1 MSASVQSAPRL
12 ASRLARVKPS
22 STLAMTSKV
31 LELQQKGVK
40 VIGFAAGE
48 PDFPTW
54 ESVCEAAHDAI
65 RAGEFRYTAV
75 GGTPRLKQA
84 IRTKLERDNALVYSD
99 AEVIASCG
107 GKHSLYNAM
116 QAVLDEGDEVVIP
129 GPYWVSYPDMA
140 ALSGGVAKIAMA
152 SEANGF
158 LLTPAELEAA
168 LTPATRLVVLNSP
181 SNPTGATYS
190 EEQIAALARVLAKH
204 SCWVIVDDVY
214 EMIRYDGTHPR
225 HLVTLEPSLRERTI
239 ICNSVSKTYAMTG
252 WRIGYTAAPAPV
264 IRAITT
270 LQSQSTSNPSSIAQA
285 AAAAALSGPQSLLTP
300 MVEQFRKRRDYICER
315 VRAIDGLSVA
325 VPGGAFYVFINGRD
339 VFAKAGVTDGD
350 GLALRLLEGAEVG
363 VVGGNDFGS
372 RDHFRISYATSM
384 EMIERGMDNIERYL
398 GSL

>member
-1 MSASVQSAPRL
+1 MAGPALARRL
-12 ASRLARVKPS
+12 GRVKPS

-65 RAGEFRYTAV
+65 RGGEFRYTAV
-75 GGTPRLKQA
+75 GGTPKLKQA
-84 IRTKLERDNALVYSD
+84 IRTKLERDNGLAYAD
-99 AEVIASCG
+99 NEVIASCG

-116 QAVLDEGDEVVIP
+116 QAVLDEGDEVVVP
-129 GPYWVSYPDMA
+129 GPFWVSYPDMA

-158 LLTPAELEAA
+158 LLTPEELEAA
-168 LTPATRLVVLNSP
+168 LTPATKLVVLNSP

-204 SCWVIVDDVY
+204 SCWIIVDDVY
-214 EMIRYDGTHPR
+214 EFIRYDGARPR
-225 HLVTLEPSLRERTI
+225 HLVAIEPSLRDRTI
-239 ICNSVSKTYAMTG
+239 ISNSVSKTYAMTG

-264 IRAITT
+264 VRAITT

-285 AAAAALSGPQSLLTP
+285 AAAAALSGPQSLLAP
-300 MVEQFRKRRDYICER
+300 MVAEFQRRRDYICER
-315 VRAIDGLSVA
+315 VNAINGLSVG
-325 VPGGAFYVFINGRD
+325 VPGGAFYVFINGSG
-339 VFAKAGVTDGD
+339 VFERTGVTDGD
-350 GLALRLLEGAEVG
+350 GLALKLLEGARVG

-372 RDHFRISYATSM
+372 ADHFRISYATSM
-384 EMIERGMDNIERYL
+384 ELIEKGMDAIESYL
-398 GSL
+398 ASL

>member
-54 ESVCEAAHDAI
+54 ESVCESAHDAI

-168 LTPATRLVVLNSP
+168 LTPATKLVVLNSP

-225 HLVTLEPSLRERTI
+225 HLVTLEPSLRDRTI

-252 WRIGYTAAPAPV
+252 WRIGYTAAPTAV

-285 AAAAALSGPQSLLTP
+285 AAAAALSGPQELLTP

-315 VRAIDGLSVA
+315 VGAIDGLSVA

-384 EMIERGMDNIERYL
+384 EMIERGMDSIERYL

>member
-1 MSASVQSAPRL
+1 MSAVPSLSRRL
-12 ASRLARVKPS
+12 SRVKPS

-31 LELQQKGVK
+31 LDLQQKGVS

-54 ESVCEAAHDAI
+54 QSVCDAAHEAI

-84 IRTKLERDNALVYSD
+84 IRTKLERDNGLAYSD
-99 AEVIASCG
+99 AEIIASCG

-116 QAVLDEGDEVVIP
+116 QAVLDEGDEVVVP
-129 GPYWVSYPDMA
+129 GPFWVSYPDMA
-140 ALSGGVAKIAMA
+140 ALSGGVAKIVMA

-168 LTPATRLVVLNSP
+168 LTQKTRLVILNSP
-181 SNPTGATYS
+181 SNPTGATYT
-190 EEQIAALARVLAKH
+190 EEQVAGLARVLAKH

-214 EMIRYDGTHPR
+214 ELIRYDGTRPR
-225 HLVTLEPSLRERTI
+225 HLVSLEPALRDRTI

-252 WRIGYTAAPAPV
+252 WRIGYTAAPVPV
-264 IRAITT
+264 IKAMTT

-285 AAAAALSGPQSLLTP
+285 AAAAALSGPQSQLAP
-300 MVEQFRKRRDYICER
+300 MVEEFRRRRDYICER
-315 VRAIDGLSVA
+315 VAAIDGLSVG
-325 VPGGAFYVFINGRD
+325 VPGGAFYVFINAKG

-350 GLALRLLEGAEVG
+350 GLAMKLLEGARVG

-372 RDHFRISYATSM
+372 ADHFRISYATSM
-384 EMIERGMDNIERYL
+384 DLIEKGMDSIDRYL
-398 GSL
+398 RSL